1 MIKAFHKIIVKYTLN
16 FDNKK
21 SHITKYNNLLTLDF
35 RDYLNTISYILKT
48 SYIST
53 CKSMVAAALFSTVM
67 KLMAPNL
74 VESNRHC

>member
-53 CKSMVAAALFSTVM
+53 CKSMLAALLSTVM